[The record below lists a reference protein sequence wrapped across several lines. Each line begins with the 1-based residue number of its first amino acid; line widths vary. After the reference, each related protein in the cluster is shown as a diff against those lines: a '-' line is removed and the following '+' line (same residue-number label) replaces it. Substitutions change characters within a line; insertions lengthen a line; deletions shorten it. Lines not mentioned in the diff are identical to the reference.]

1 MDSDE
6 DTNMQDVESAPLNS
20 VAKGK
25 GKAVVDHDRPFDNDN
40 LPWYEWCPLILSMLW
55 NDTF

>member
-40 LPWYEWCPLILSMLW
+40 LPWYE
-55 NDTF
+55 